1 MNKLTETGKVIVST
15 SPEEIKLD
23 KQIKRVLA
31 CKPILARI
39 LAEVVEECKG
49 MSYDDVE
56 SCIEGE
62 ILIDEIPVEPGLS
75 NIVGSSQ
82 EDYQNLEGMIRYDL
96 RTYLMLPN
104 QKEPQLAKILIDV
117 EAQKDENPGYDIPVR
132 GLYYGCRMI
141 SSQLTTEFSVDTND
155 PVKYGNVKKVYSIFI
170 CTETSQKR
178 ANCIEKYSIKKEMLC
193 GENNDSPRY
202 DLLSAIIVNL
212 SRKHDCG
219 NTDNKLIHFLTDLFN
234 EEIPGDKKVDLLEK
248 EYHLR
253 LTEEIEKEVLT
264 MCTYTTS
271 VKEKGFEEGIEKG
284 IEKGFER
291 GIEKGRA
298 GIIETLLKEGRTP
311 AEINE
316 LIKVPLGEIE
326 KVEASLLTA
335 AQ

>member
-62 ILIDEIPVEPGLS
+62 ILIEEIPVEPGLS

-141 SSQLTTEFSVDTND
+141 SSQLSTEFSVDTND

-234 EEIPGDKKVDLLEK
+234 EEIPGNKKIDLLEK

-271 VKEKGFEEGIEKG
+271 VKEKGIEIG
-284 IEKGFER
+284 SEIGSTNER
-291 GIEKGRA
+291 ARMIKR
-298 GIIETLLKEGRTP
+298 LLKKGKTP
-311 AEINE
+311 EEINE
-316 LIKVPLGEIE
+316 LLGVSFDEIE
-326 KVEASLLTA
+326 KVEEALLTA

>member
-1 MNKLTETGKVIVST
+1 MSRLTGTGKVIAST

-49 MSYDDVE
+49 MSYDEVE

-62 ILIDEIPVEPGLS
+62 VSIDEIPVEPGLS
-75 NIVGSSQ
+75 NIVGNVQ

-104 QKEPQLAKILIDV
+104 QKKPQLAKILIDV
-117 EAQKDENPGYDIPVR
+117 EAQKDENLGYDIPVR

-141 SSQLTTEFSVDTND
+141 SSQLTTEFSVDTGD
-155 PVKYGNVKKVYSIFI
+155 PVKYGNVKKVYSIWI

-193 GENNDSPRY
+193 GENSDSPRY
-202 DLLSAIIVNL
+202 DLLSAVIINL
-212 SRKHDCG
+212 SKYHDYS

-234 EEIPGDKKVDLLEK
+234 EEIPGNKKIDLLEK

-253 LTEEIEKEVLT
+253 LTEEIEEEVLT

-271 VKEKGFEEGIEKG
+271 VKENASAN
-284 IEKGFER
+284 ER
-291 GIEKGRA
+291 ARMIKR
-298 GIIETLLKEGRTP
+298 LLKKGKTP
-311 AEINE
+311 EEINE
-316 LIKVPLGEIE
+316 LLEIPLDEIE

-335 AQ
+335 AK

>member
-62 ILIDEIPVEPGLS
+62 ILIEEIPVEPGLS

-141 SSQLTTEFSVDTND
+141 SSQLSTEFSVDTND

-178 ANCIEKYSIKKEMLC
+178 ANCIEKYSVKKEMLC

-234 EEIPGDKKVDLLEK
+234 EDIPGDKKVDLLEK

-284 IEKGFER
+284 F
-291 GIEKGRA
+291 EKGRA

>member
-141 SSQLTTEFSVDTND
+141 SSQLSTEFSVDTND

-193 GENNDSPRY
+193 GENSDSPRY

-212 SRKHDCG
+212 SKKHDCG

-234 EEIPGDKKVDLLEK
+234 EEISGNKKIDLLEK

-271 VKEKGFEEGIEKG
+271 VKEKGIEIG
-284 IEKGFER
+284 SENER
-291 GIEKGRA
+291 ARMIKR
-298 GIIETLLKEGRTP
+298 LLKKGKSPE
-311 AEINE
+311 EIKE
-316 LIKVPLGEIE
+316 LLGVPFDEIE
-326 KVEASLLTA
+326 KVEESLLTA

>member
-62 ILIDEIPVEPGLS
+62 ILIEEIPVEPGLS

-141 SSQLTTEFSVDTND
+141 SSQLSTEFSVDTND

-234 EEIPGDKKVDLLEK
+234 EEIPGNKKIDLLEK

-271 VKEKGFEEGIEKG
+271 VKENASAN
-284 IEKGFER
+284 ER
-291 GIEKGRA
+291 ARMIKR
-298 GIIETLLKEGRTP
+298 LLKKGKTP
-311 AEINE
+311 EEINE
-316 LIKVPLGEIE
+316 LLDIPFDEIE

>member
-193 GENNDSPRY
+193 GENSDSLRY

-212 SRKHDCG
+212 SKYHDCG
-219 NTDNKLIHFLTDLFN
+219 NTDNKLIRFLTDLFN
-234 EEIPGDKKVDLLEK
+234 EEIPGNKKIDLLEK

-271 VKEKGFEEGIEKG
+271 VKENASAN
-284 IEKGFER
+284 ER
-291 GIEKGRA
+291 ARMIKR
-298 GIIETLLKEGRTP
+298 LLKKGKTP
-311 AEINE
+311 EEINE
-316 LIKVPLGEIE
+316 LLDIPFDEIE
-326 KVEASLLTA
+326 KVEESLLTA
-335 AQ
+335 AK